1 MNAQGASAFLDRGE
15 RLIWSGRPAPLGYA
29 LKKGSGF
36 RWLFG
41 LFFFGF
47 SMFWI
52 HGALKSDESLWL
64 FGIPFVLIG
73 GAMALSPAWYYLQ
86 AGRTQFALTDRR
98 AVIDTQGFMRKRV
111 SIPLG
116 QVQFVELMEGAY
128 GIGHVL
134 FSRQVSQGPD
144 HYAAREDG
152 FLAITNAPEV
162 ERKLRD
168 AIATYGREPA
178 S

>member
-1 MNAQGASAFLDRGE
+1 MNGQGASAFLDRGE
-15 RLIWSGRPAPLGYA
+15 KLIWSGRPAPLGYA
-29 LKKGSGF
+29 LKKC
-36 RWLFG
+36 
-41 LFFFGF
+41 
-47 SMFWI
+47 
-52 HGALKSDESLWL
+52 
-64 FGIPFVLIG
+64 
-73 GAMALSPAWYYLQ
+73 
-86 AGRTQFALTDRR
+86 
-98 AVIDTQGFMRKRV
+98 RKRL

-116 QVQFVELMEGAY
+116 QVQFVELMEGAN

-152 FLAITNAPEV
+152 FLAIANAPEV